1 MDIGET
7 FKERFPAGFI
17 QALFHNEFYIFL
29 RLNFNPSETY
39 YLSKIRTVFLR
50 RSYFMVKLKI
60 RNIKSMNKLM
70 LFGLKI
76 NWKKRKSKMNI
87 FSQNV

>member
-39 YLSKIRTVFLR
+39 YLSKIRTDF
-50 RSYFMVKLKI
+50 FAQI
-60 RNIKSMNKLM
+60 
-70 LFGLKI
+70 LFYG
-76 NWKKRKSKMNI
+76 
-87 FSQNV
+87 